1 MNERLGIFFLII
13 QVLTIIAGIIGLI
26 HFGTENPK
34 VEKIMGAIYM
44 ILTPAMLSA
53 VCIVGCLYNMG
64 VIG

>member
-1 MNERLGIFFLII
+1 M
-13 QVLTIIAGIIGLI
+13 GLI
-26 HFGTENPK
+26 HFGTENLK

-64 VIG
+64 VIR